1 MLLPKQVVTYD
12 RLLLDGINTS
22 KIKQM
27 TINLNL
33 FPTPFKKIYYVPTPQ
48 ERKASSIDKPLLV
61 LKRAISAYLGT
72 DDFYYSCRTAQEFLG
87 IKWQPSGEIHVVNF
101 KLSRCIDLSQRIDRK
116 NKKSDYR
123 SKRISK
129 ILYLYGTKII
139 FHKGSVTDAKFRET
153 PYGCFATKSQIKK
166 DLKRFREI

>member
-12 RLLLDGINTS
+12 RLLLDGMSTS

-27 TINLNL
+27 IINLNL

-72 DDFYYSCRTAQEFLG
+72 ADFYYSCRTAQEFLG
-87 IKWQPSGEIHVVNF
+87 IKWQPSGEMHVVNL
-101 KLSRCIDLSQRIDRK
+101 KLSRRIDLSQRIDRK

-139 FHKGSVTDAKFRET
+139 FHRGSVTGAKFKET
-153 PYGCFATKSQIKK
+153 PYGRFALISQIKK